1 MFNQLPEDRLS
12 SWAEHRAHLEESQDP
27 LMDTLDFWRE
37 SPYIPYNNK
46 IDPYNQRSWPTPWE
60 IIVHNKYDDFTRAL
74 MMAYTIKYTQRFAD
88 RLVEVRTLVDN
99 ARNSCYNIVCVD
111 GEWAINYTDIGV
123 IRMDEI
129 PETFLVENLIEVSHR
144 R

>member
-12 SWAEHRAHLEESQDP
+12 SWVGHRSYLEESQDP
-27 LMDTLDFWRE
+27 LMDTFDFWRV

-60 IIVHNKYDDFTRAL
+60 IIIHNKYDDFTRAL
-74 MMAYTIKYTQRFAD
+74 MMAYSIKYTQRFA
-88 RLVEVRTLVDN
+88 ECIIEIRTLVDN

-111 GEWAINYTDIGV
+111 SDWAINYTDIGLIHV
-123 IRMDEI
+123 DEI
-129 PETFLVENLIEVSHR
+129 PETFLVENLIEVSSR